1 MANVRLKNIT
11 KRFGSVT
18 AVNNVCLD
26 IPHGKVTALL
36 GPSGCG
42 KTTILL
48 MLAGIYKPTEGE
60 IYFDD
65 LQVNGIPPQLRNVG
79 LVFQSYALYPHMTA
93 FENIAFPLKLK
104 KLPKAEIQKR
114 VEEIAEVVQIGDLL
128 DRKPGQMSGGQQQRV
143 ALCRALVKKPE
154 LLLLDEPLSNLDA
167 RLRLETRA
175 EIKRIQQE
183 LGITTILVTHD
194 QVEAVTM
201 ADQVAVLKAGV
212 LQQYGTPKELLEQP
226 ANLFVASFLGDPPMN
241 LLQGELEYQEG
252 RCYFRSGRSLR
263 LPVPPLAAKGL
274 QKSPG
279 QKLILGIRPE
289 HLTITWERGRA
300 PWRGKVFLV
309 EFLGR
314 DKLLD
319 FRFGDQSLRVLV
331 PATFPVER
339 GEVLGIEPQ
348 VEHLH
353 IFDPQTGLALTGP
366 PEGLRAC
373 SDHEPA

>member
-1 MANVRLKNIT
+1 VANVRLKNIT

-79 LVFQSYALYPHMTA
+79 LVFQSYALYPLMTA

-143 ALCRALVKKPE
+143 GIARAFVGKPKIVFA
-154 LLLLDEPLSNLDA
+154 DEPTGNLDS
-167 RLRLETRA
+167 
-175 EIKRIQQE
+175 K
-183 LGITTILVTHD
+183 TTIEVMNIMIGFARRYNQTIVLVTHEPELAKYAD
-194 QVEAVTM
+194 RLLTIIDGNIVSDVENISIY
-201 ADQVAVLKAGV
+201 QPN
-212 LQQYGTPKELLEQP
+212 GTGEQSNEEEASDAEAQSIDATLEQP
-226 ANLFVASFLGDPPMN
+226 QANQA
-241 LLQGELEYQEG
+241 
-252 RCYFRSGRSLR
+252 
-263 LPVPPLAAKGL
+263 
-274 QKSPG
+274 
-279 QKLILGIRPE
+279 
-289 HLTITWERGRA
+289 
-300 PWRGKVFLV
+300 
-309 EFLGR
+309 
-314 DKLLD
+314 
-319 FRFGDQSLRVLV
+319 
-331 PATFPVER
+331 
-339 GEVLGIEPQ
+339 
-348 VEHLH
+348 
-353 IFDPQTGLALTGP
+353 
-366 PEGLRAC
+366 
-373 SDHEPA
+373 

>member
-1 MANVRLKNIT
+1 
-11 KRFGSVT
+11 
-18 AVNNVCLD
+18 
-26 IPHGKVTALL
+26 
-36 GPSGCG
+36 
-42 KTTILL
+42 

-128 DRKPGQMSGGQQQRV
+128 DRKPGQMSGGQQQRM
-143 ALCRALVKKPE
+143 ALCRALVKKPD

-241 LLQGELEYQEG
+241 LLDTELVVRDDRAFFKCGSELEI
-252 RCYFRSGRSLR
+252 
-263 LPVPPLAAKGL
+263 PVPPEAREAVLSRTGKEL
-274 QKSPG
+274 V
-279 QKLILGIRPE
+279 IGIRPE
-289 HLTITWERGRA
+289 
-300 PWRGKVFLV
+300 
-309 EFLGR
+309 
-314 DKLLD
+314 
-319 FRFGDQSLRVLV
+319 
-331 PATFPVER
+331 
-339 GEVLGIEPQ
+339 
-348 VEHLH
+348 
-353 IFDPQTGLALTGP
+353 
-366 PEGLRAC
+366 
-373 SDHEPA
+373 